1 MTVAVF
7 VDTNVLVYARDA
19 SESSKQARAAE
30 WLRELWLE
38 QRGRTS
44 VQVLS
49 EYYTAVTRKLRP
61 GLPPDE
67 AWDDVSALFAWQ
79 PQQIDRHLL
88 EKAREIERR
97 HALSW
102 WDAMIVAAAQIQN
115 CEVLLSEDLQHGW
128 TCGTLTVRNPFAERI
143 GETAPPYTTFAAPLS
158 RHRPRGR
165 PRKQASVARAAD

>member
-19 SESSKQARAAE
+19 SEPSKQSRATE

-49 EYYTAVTRKLRP
+49 EYYTTVTRKLRP
-61 GLPPDE
+61 GLEPDE
-67 AWDDVSALFAWQ
+67 AWDDVNSLFAWQ
-79 PQQIDRHLL
+79 PQKIDRHVL
-88 EKAREIERR
+88 ETAREIERR

-102 WDAMIVAAAQIQN
+102 WDAMIVAAAQLQS

-128 TCGTLTVRNPFAERI
+128 TCGTLTVRNPFADRI
-143 GETAPPYTTFAAPLS
+143 EEAAPSYPTFAAPLS

-165 PRKQASVARAAD
+165 PKKRAPSAA

>member
-7 VDTNVLVYARDA
+7 VDTNVFVYARDA
-19 SESSKQARAAE
+19 SEPSKQARATE

-49 EYYTAVTRKLRP
+49 EYYTTVTRKLRP
-61 GLPPDE
+61 GIEPDE
-67 AWDDVSALFAWQ
+67 AWDDVNALFAWQ
-79 PQQIDRHLL
+79 PQKIDRPLL
-88 EKAREIERR
+88 ESAREIERR

-102 WDAMIVAAAQIQN
+102 WDSMIVAAAQLQN
-115 CEVLLSEDLQHGW
+115 CEVLLSEDLQHDW
-128 TCGTLTVRNPFAERI
+128 TCGTVTVRNPFADRI
-143 GETAPPYTTFAAPLS
+143 EEARPSYAAFAAPIS

-165 PRKQASVARAAD
+165 PRKRASSAA